1 MDNNSVLDTFLYA
14 CKKLKE
20 LNNSRGN
27 IFVSYSKDFE
37 NFRLDLADQPICRFG
52 EKNFLQKG
60 KKTQKL
66 IRLKYFEFFNFIVGA
81 KGYHQWTP
89 TSSKDLWESFGPFI
103 RGEQQHWPCK
113 MC

>member
-37 NFRLDLADQPICRFG
+37 NFRFDLADQPICRFG
-52 EKNFLQKG
+52 EKKILQKG
-60 KKTQKL
+60 KK
-66 IRLKYFEFFNFIVGA
+66 NA
-81 KGYHQWTP
+81 KINP
-89 TSSKDLWESFGPFI
+89 IKVL
-103 RGEQQHWPCK
+103 
-113 MC
+113 